1 MELLREAV
9 RGIIEMNVGNRK
21 NAIWYYLAREGVRPS
36 KVAKVNGITR
46 QAINLRFKRDLDG
59 LSLASYKQIA
69 KAVEKPVG
77 VVIDEILGIEKR
89 FNEAYE
95 EAE

>member
-1 MELLREAV
+1 M
-9 RGIIEMNVGNRK
+9 RGIIEMSVVKRK

-36 KVAKVNGITR
+36 KVAKVNGVTR
-46 QAINLRFKRDLDG
+46 QTINLKFKRDLDG

-77 VVIDEILGIEKR
+77 VVIDEIIGIEKR
-89 FNEAYE
+89 FKEAYD

>member
-1 MELLREAV
+1 MDV
-9 RGIIEMNVGNRK
+9 VKRK

-36 KVAKVNGITR
+36 KVAKVNGVTR
-46 QAINLRFKRDLDG
+46 QAINLRFRRDLDG

-69 KAVEKPVG
+69 RAVEKPVG

-95 EAE
+95 ETE

>member
-1 MELLREAV
+1 M
-9 RGIIEMNVGNRK
+9 RGIIEMNMENRK

-77 VVIDEILGIEKR
+77 VVIDEILGIEQR
-89 FNEAYE
+89 FEEVYE

>member
-1 MELLREAV
+1 
-9 RGIIEMNVGNRK
+9 MNVVKHK

-36 KVAKVNGITR
+36 KVAKVNGTTR
-46 QAINLRFKRDLDG
+46 QAINSKCERDLDK

-77 VVIDEILGIEKR
+77 VVIDEILGIEQR
-89 FNEAYE
+89 FEEAYG

>member
-1 MELLREAV
+1 M
-9 RGIIEMNVGNRK
+9 RGIIEMNVKKRK
-21 NAIWYYLAREGVRPS
+21 NAIWYYLAREGVKAS
-36 KVAKVNGITR
+36 KVAKVNGVTR
-46 QAINLRFKRDLDG
+46 QAINFRFNRDLDG

-77 VVIDEILGIEKR
+77 VVIDEILGIEQR
-89 FNEAYE
+89 FNEAYD